1 MFASS
6 LVSTTLPSSPPS
18 LQVRAVFKGNTSG
31 RKGGG
36 AGGMDPVENFAR
48 KQIKNRGHELV
59 TKEFLVDF
67 LVSSGGPDSDPL
79 KVQMTVE
86 SEARP
91 IASKDDLHDFN
102 KLLMV
107 SSPRRLFLSRVN
119 VTKGGKTDKREEAE
133 AALAE
138 RLRIAEEE
146 SRLAA
151 GDLLTV
157 VLLQTSSELARIARV
172 ATWQKERLL
181 QFHDV
186 AY

>member
-6 LVSTTLPSSPPS
+6 LLSMMLPSDGPS
-18 LQVRAVFKGNTSG
+18 LEVRAVFKGNLSG
-31 RKGGG
+31 QAGG
-36 AGGMDPVENFAR
+36 ARGGLKDVRDFAE
-48 KQIKNRGHELV
+48 KQLGGRGHQLLDE
-59 TKEFLVDF
+59 EFLVDF
-67 LVSSGGPDSDPL
+67 FVSTGDPL
-79 KVQMTVE
+79 HVWMTVE

-91 IASKDDLHDFN
+91 IASAKDVHDFN
-102 KLLMV
+102 KLLAV

-138 RLRIAEEE
+138 RLRIAEED

-172 ATWQKERLL
+172 ATWQKGRLL